1 MGRTAAPA
9 TPGTDPNAPA
19 TPADPAAE
27 IAGALAETAEVKEA
41 VTLADA
47 LAMIASLQSQVQTLG
62 RNQVAQAVPEKVKL
76 PELAAV
82 MKQKPDIPV
91 LTQGGWYVPSVL
103 PSQRKVD

>member
-9 TPGTDPNAPA
+9 IPGTDPA
-19 TPADPAAE
+19 TPTDPAAE
-27 IAGALAETAEVKEA
+27 IAGALAETPEVKDA

-47 LAMIASLQSQVQTLG
+47 LKMIASLQSQVQSLG
-62 RNQVAQAVPEKVKL
+62 RNQAVQTAPQVDL

-82 MKQKPDIPV
+82 MKQKPDVPV
-91 LTQGGWYVPSVL
+91 MTKSGWYVPAVL